1 MSINLY
7 KFYAGCLYI
16 SHVLT
21 RFPTD
26 TLCIIIVL
34 LLVHSMFNCCVVLL
48 YCEDYNWAVSKKTK
62 QKTNQEIYLYILHMM
77 LKWIFNVFERRVL
90 KIKVLFMLNVCR
102 CVLWHASVD
111 TFHFFCVSMLQKPA
125 YAYQLPSFFF
135 RTSPKSIQYFPLF
148 LWLFETFLVTE
159 MCSWVWSN
167 CIPILILCEE
177 FFFCKLSRSIDLP
190 RQSRQQRK
198 GGLGA
203 FLSFNHQTQ
212 KVLSLCLYV
221 PL

>member
-26 TLCIIIVL
+26 TLCIILVL

-125 YAYQLPSFFF
+125 YAYQLPSFFLGPVLNLSNI
-135 RTSPKSIQYFPLF
+135 SPSFYDF
-148 LWLFETFLVTE
+148 LRPF
-159 MCSWVWSN
+159 WSLR
-167 CIPILILCEE
+167 CALEYGPIVYP
-177 FFFCKLSRSIDLP
+177 F
-190 RQSRQQRK
+190 
-198 GGLGA
+198 
-203 FLSFNHQTQ
+203 
-212 KVLSLCLYV
+212 
-221 PL
+221 